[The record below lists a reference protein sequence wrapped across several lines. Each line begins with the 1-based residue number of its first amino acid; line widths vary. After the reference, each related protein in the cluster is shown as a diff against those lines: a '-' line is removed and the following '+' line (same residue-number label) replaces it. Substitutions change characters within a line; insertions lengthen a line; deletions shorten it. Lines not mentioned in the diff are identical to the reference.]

1 MRLIGLAVVLTVSLM
16 LAPLAAG
23 AQQAARLP
31 RIGVLFASTPAATS
45 HLLDGLRQ
53 GLREHGYVEGQ
64 HIILER
70 RYGQA
75 GTERMSDVAAE
86 LVRLKVDVLV
96 AATDPATAALRQQTQ
111 TIPIVMAN
119 GTDPVGT
126 GFVAS
131 LARPGGNVTGLSA
144 LSPELSGKRV
154 GLLREVIPALGRVA
168 IIWNPDVLG
177 AQFDYKETE
186 TAARSMRLQL
196 QSVEVSRS
204 ADLDRA
210 FSAVTKQ
217 RAQALIV
224 QTPNPV
230 LFANRSQIASF
241 AERTRLPSMYGQKEF
256 ADAGGL
262 ITYGPNTADLWR
274 RAATYVD
281 KILKGAKPADLPVE
295 QPTTFK
301 LVINLKKLNELSA
314 EGQPQPRDDLPDLSL
329 IGPNLLNTG
338 IHIPCSVTLRRP
350 ARRRYDS
357 RSTRKAGAAQRRQVR
372 GRAHQ
377 NPRFCRPV
385 AESLAPTPLTY
396 THIW

>member
-1 MRLIGLAVVLTVSLM
+1 MIDRRTFLASLSLSVLA
-16 LAPLAAG
+16 APLAAE
-23 AQQAARLP
+23 AQQPVKLP

-53 GLREHGYVEGQ
+53 GLREQGYVEGQ
-64 HIILER
+64 HIILES

-96 AATDPATAALRQQTQ
+96 AATDPATAALKQQTQ

-119 GTDPVGT
+119 STDPVGT

-144 LSPELSGKRV
+144 LSPELSGKRL
-154 GLLREVIPALGRVA
+154 GLLREVIPGLARVA
-168 IIWNPDVLG
+168 IIWNPDVRGTL
-177 AQFDYKETE
+177 FDYKETE
-186 TAARSMRLQL
+186 VAARSLRLQL

-204 ADLDRA
+204 EDLDRA
-210 FSAVTKQ
+210 FSAVTNQ

-241 AERTRLPSMYGQKEF
+241 AQRTRLPSMYGQKEF

-262 ITYGPNTADLWR
+262 ITYGPNTADMWR

-281 KILKGAKPADLPVE
+281 KILKGVKPEDLPVQ
-295 QPTTFK
+295 QPTKFE
-301 LVINLKKLNELSA
+301 LIINLKTAKTLGLTV
-314 EGQPQPRDDLPDLSL
+314 PQSVLVRADE
-329 IGPNLLNTG
+329 I
-338 IHIPCSVTLRRP
+338 IH
-350 ARRRYDS
+350 
-357 RSTRKAGAAQRRQVR
+357 Q
-372 GRAHQ
+372 
-377 NPRFCRPV
+377 
-385 AESLAPTPLTY
+385 
-396 THIW
+396 